1 MRGPNTNRLESFGS
15 VGKAFGKPV
24 QVGRLARHL
33 LGLLAS
39 DLCAAANRKWVLGIG
54 VVIRV
59 VVVRP
64 LDVEAEVDDGPVL
77 PADVLGV
84 RRVPAALGGF
94 ARQRQRLPAEAL
106 IAGGEELPLVSAAR
120 SGRNRTA
127 SPGRTVPSSPS
138 SRCRRGPRPVGGR
151 AYRSWRSP
159 SCRGC
164 RCRPV
169 AARLQVAVEDRERDV
184 AVVDVCEQ
192 ARVLRAPEGV
202 VGHVAEEPERTAV
215 GYGVATRA

>member
-127 SPGRTVPSSPS
+127 SRAVPSPAV
-138 SRCRRGPRPVGGR
+138 RPVVVAGDPDQWAGER
-151 AYRSWRSP
+151 IEVGDRRRVEAVAAGPSPPDFRSP
-159 SCRGC
+159 SKIENATLLLLMSASRLGYCE
-164 RCRPV
+164 RP
-169 AARLQVAVEDRERDV
+169 
-184 AVVDVCEQ
+184 
-192 ARVLRAPEGV
+192 RVL
-202 VGHVAEEPERTAV
+202 
-215 GYGVATRA
+215 